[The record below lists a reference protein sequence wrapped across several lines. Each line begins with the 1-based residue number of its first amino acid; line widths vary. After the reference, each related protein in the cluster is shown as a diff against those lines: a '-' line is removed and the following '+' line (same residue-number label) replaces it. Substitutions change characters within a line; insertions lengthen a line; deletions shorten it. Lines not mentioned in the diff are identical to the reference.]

1 MDHIPTRRGEK
12 KKMIQKP
19 KSENDTSTF
28 NAVNKLKTRK
38 LSKRDRMQSRPDKT
52 WIAPPQKQLLDY
64 QRSIKDL
71 LFISKRKG

>member
-1 MDHIPTRRGEK
+1 
-12 KKMIQKP
+12 MILKLD
-19 KSENDTSTF
+19 KNDTSTF
-28 NAVNKLKTRK
+28 DTDKRK

>member
-1 MDHIPTRRGEK
+1 MDYISTRRGEK
-12 KKMIQKP
+12 KKMIQKLN
-19 KSENDTSTF
+19 KNDTSTF